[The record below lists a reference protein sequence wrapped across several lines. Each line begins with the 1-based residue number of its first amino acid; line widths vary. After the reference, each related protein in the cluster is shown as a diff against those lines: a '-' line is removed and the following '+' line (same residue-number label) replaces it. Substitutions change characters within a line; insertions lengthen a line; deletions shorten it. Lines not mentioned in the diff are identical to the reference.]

1 MFFVFLSIKLHHC
14 SRVTASVA
22 IEMRISGTACLNAS
36 AHDSC
41 TNHYLRPMSSLD
53 TLPHIKV
60 WIVKSPT
67 LLN

>member
-14 SRVTASVA
+14 SRATARVA
-22 IEMRISGTACLNAS
+22 IEMRMPGAASFNAS
-36 AHDSC
+36 AHDSY